1 MSAISQATPE
11 ILAELRALFD
21 LFDGNGDGLLEVEEV
36 SAIMASC
43 GTVLTEAEVLD
54 MVTELKPD
62 LRKLPFEEVRRKHE
76 SADRLWRA
84 LPRPSNNF
92 VDELLCLAQ
101 FVNMISRPMVDRL
114 ALEAEIAATFPTFA
128 GSADP
133 AAEITTSSLQA
144 AMAGLGRPIEPLV
157 AEEMIREATKG
168 GAAATGKIS
177 REDFVAMNGV
187 DFSKLPP
194 LEAS

>member
-1 MSAISQATPE
+1 
-11 ILAELRALFD
+11 
-21 LFDGNGDGLLEVEEV
+21 
-36 SAIMASC
+36 
-43 GTVLTEAEVLD
+43 
-54 MVTELKPD
+54 
-62 LRKLPFEEVRRKHE
+62 
-76 SADRLWRA
+76 
-84 LPRPSNNF
+84 
-92 VDELLCLAQ
+92 
-101 FVNMISRPMVDRL
+101 MISRPMVDRL